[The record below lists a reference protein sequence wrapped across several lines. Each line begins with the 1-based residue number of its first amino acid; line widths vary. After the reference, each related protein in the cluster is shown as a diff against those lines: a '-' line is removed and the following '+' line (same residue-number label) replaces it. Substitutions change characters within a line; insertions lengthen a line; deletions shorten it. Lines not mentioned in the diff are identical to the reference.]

1 MGYEKRKSMGMKPDT
16 KVSAKGEEKK
26 MPAAKKMAVAKKMMA
41 AKKMMPKKK
50 M

>member
-1 MGYEKRKSMGMKPDT
+1 MGYEKRKAMGQKPDPT
-16 KVSAKGEEKK
+16 KVKAKGEEKK
-26 MPAAKKMAVAKKMMA
+26 MSAAKKMAA

>member
-1 MGYEKRKSMGMKPDT
+1 MGYEKRKSMGQKPDPKT
-16 KVSAKGEEKK
+16 TAKGEEKAPHK
-26 MPAAKKMAVAKKMMA
+26 SPKMA